1 MNRSKILPPTYLLIA
16 LAAMASLHFLVPI
29 VKIFPFPWNTL
40 GILFLFSGVAL
51 NLISDRR
58 FHQAGTTVKPF
69 ETSSTLITNGVFR
82 LSRNPMYLGFAL
94 LLGGV
99 AIFLGSLSALI
110 VLPIFAVLIEKNFI
124 IREEKSLEK
133 TFGQVYLDYKRKVRR
148 WI

>member
-82 LSRNPMYLGFAL
+82 LSRNTMYLGFAL

>member
-1 MNRSKILPPTYLLIA
+1 
-16 LAAMASLHFLVPI
+16 
-29 VKIFPFPWNTL
+29 
-40 GILFLFSGVAL
+40 
-51 NLISDRR
+51 
-58 FHQAGTTVKPF
+58 
-69 ETSSTLITNGVFR
+69 
-82 LSRNPMYLGFAL
+82 MYLGFAL

>member
-16 LAAMASLHFLVPI
+16 LAAMPILHFLVPI
-29 VKIFPFPWNTL
+29 LKIFPFPWNTL

-58 FHQAGTTVKPF
+58 FHQVGTTVKPF